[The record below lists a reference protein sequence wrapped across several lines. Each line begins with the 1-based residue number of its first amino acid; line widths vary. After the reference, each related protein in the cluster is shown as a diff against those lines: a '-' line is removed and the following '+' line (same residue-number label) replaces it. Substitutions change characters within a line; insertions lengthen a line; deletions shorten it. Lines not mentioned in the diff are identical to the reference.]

1 MNSCWRSIVALGRD
15 ATMTVCIQSL
25 ELIWHS
31 SKWARAE
38 AQATYNIYIF
48 FFSFS
53 IFLWQKFR
61 VPVNDDSFEW
71 LYNKQQIQQQQQKQ
85 SLFRISDMYPIAP
98 QAGTSTPKHNKSQYR
113 RYSRVRSF
121 CVFPNRSEW
130 KLIIMLW
137 KSCCDVVCFCVRIL
151 VSFILFGNC
160 LLYQYDM

>member
-1 MNSCWRSIVALGRD
+1 MLTLDCCTRSWRDDDSVHPVVGINMAQQQMSACRSSSH
-15 ATMTVCIQSL
+15 IQ
-25 ELIWHS
+25 
-31 SKWARAE
+31 
-38 AQATYNIYIF
+38 YIYIF